1 MLGYLNAAVS
11 CNGQSCACTDSR
23 VSNESPHTPDINAQ
37 RKSFG
42 VQIML
47 WTARSSSIENGITL
61 VILHVMRRTADYQ
74 LMIWSGQQHQRTNLE
89 FDLLFPI

>member
-11 CNGQSCACTDSR
+11 CNGQSCACIDSN

-42 VQIML
+42 VRLML
-47 WTARSSSIENGITL
+47 WTARSSSIENGIML
-61 VILHVMRRTADYQ
+61 VIQHVMRRTADYQ
-74 LMIWSGQQHQRTNLE
+74 PMI
-89 FDLLFPI
+89 